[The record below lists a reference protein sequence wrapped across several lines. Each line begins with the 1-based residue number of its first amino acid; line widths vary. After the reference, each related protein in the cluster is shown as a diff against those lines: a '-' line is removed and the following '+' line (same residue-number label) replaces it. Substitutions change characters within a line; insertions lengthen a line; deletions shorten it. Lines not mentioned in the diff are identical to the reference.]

1 MLFHFHCSKPAIA
14 KSFRLARFGSRARL
28 CRRSSAEVSARDL
41 PANCKFAMEVL
52 LVASRFDHLP
62 SSLVADVEPNACI
75 VTLRGYFVARMCSLG
90 NCKLG
95 HRRLDFQLC
104 KPKGVCPRNLWLEC
118 VRRDMFLMVF
128 AHWTCFEVFIDGKH
142 DFKSVSGRVFCLY
155 VCRTFGTYWN
165 AWHDRLNRIYIIGSR
180 VWSLDVLWPGMTTEP
195 WFNFWLAAQF
205 PFVALL
211 SVCEAD
217 VNTIDD

>member
-1 MLFHFHCSKPAIA
+1 MPFYFHCSKPAIA

-104 KPKGVCPRNLWLEC
+104 NSKGVCPRNLWLEC
-118 VRRDMFLMVF
+118 VRRHVPNGFCTLNLFWGFHWWQAWLQVCFWACFLSLCVPNF
-128 AHWTCFEVFIDGKH
+128 WNLLERVARQVEQDLHNWIPRVKP
-142 DFKSVSGRVFCLY
+142 GRVVAGHDYRALIQFLACCAVSLCGIAFCL
-155 VCRTFGTYWN
+155 R
-165 AWHDRLNRIYIIGSR
+165 S
-180 VWSLDVLWPGMTTEP
+180 
-195 WFNFWLAAQF
+195 
-205 PFVALL
+205 
-211 SVCEAD
+211 
-217 VNTIDD
+217 

>member
-1 MLFHFHCSKPAIA
+1 MPFYFHCSKPAIA

-41 PANCKFAMEVL
+41 PANCSLQWRSYLLHHDLITCLLRLLQTLNRTRVL
-52 LVASRFDHLP
+52 WHWGATLLRACARWATASLDIDAWIFNFVILRVFVHATFGL
-62 SSLVADVEPNACI
+62 NAF
-75 VTLRGYFVARMCSLG
+75 G
-90 NCKLG
+90 
-95 HRRLDFQLC
+95 
-104 KPKGVCPRNLWLEC
+104 
-118 VRRDMFLMVF
+118 DMFPMVF

-155 VCRTFGTYWN
+155 MCRTFGTYWN

-180 VWSLDVLWPGMTTEP
+180 AWSLDVLWPGMTTEP

-211 SVCEAD
+211 SVCEAN